1 LLFTE
6 TLLTY
11 ATTLAF
17 YLHLVSKENYVR
29 RPTLL
34 KSHPILSRLLT
45 LKESL
50 STLEDLDFDMS
61 DSEDVDE
68 LSSNDDDDGDAMTD
82 TELPWQLAK
91 LKGLEAHELEE
102 LLQDAQSLSSSNK
115 DETPPKKKRKT
126 TVTKKLK
133 PVKPS
138 LPVFDLVEP
147 TFQSSRQTLSAQPD
161 LLAADAYGEATSLQH
176 VDAVDKS
183 TRKKSLRFH
192 TSRIESTRSRR
203 QGTRNN
209 AVGGDDDLPYRERV
223 KEKAR
228 LARETKVRGQGGED
242 LDDVEPELVVATR
255 MENNAADSDG
265 EGTDAY
271 YELVKRKS
279 KVRKETK
286 QAEYEASQAASR

>member
-1 LLFTE
+1 VLNILLFTE

-11 ATTLAF
+11 ATTLAY
-17 YLHLVSKENYVR
+17 YLHLVSKDNYAR

-34 KSHPILSRLLT
+34 KSHPILARLLT

-50 STLEDLDFDMS
+50 STLEDLDFVMS

-68 LSSNDDDDGDAMTD
+68 LSSYDDDDGDAMMD
-82 TELPWQLAK
+82 MELPWQ

-102 LLQDAQSLSSSNK
+102 LLQDAQSLSS

-138 LPVFDLVEP
+138 LPIFDLVEP
-147 TFQSSRQTLSAQPD
+147 TFQSSRQTVSAQSD
-161 LLAADAYGEATSLQH
+161 LLVADAYGEATSLQH

-209 AVGGDDDLPYRERV
+209 AVGGDDDLPYRERIKG
-223 KEKAR
+223 KEAR

-242 LDDVEPELVVATR
+242 LDNVEPELVVATR
-255 MENNAADSDG
+255 MENHTADSDG